1 MTRAYISFSLSRSVR
16 ARAFVVE
23 RVVCRLVFDSPL
35 LTASTAV
42 RDNVDEWL
50 VVEPQNERESEL
62 TLTPRCT
69 GWRRVRSPP
78 MDANRTAKHFVLA
91 LCIAGCAVV
100 VLIVCAQSTNILS
113 RHRHTQW
120 HARLCALGR
129 SRLGVVTVGRDPAR
143 TVRLV
148 VSLSLFQLSRQGH
161 EHATRSTAVKF
172 VVGVVND
179 HFLVPSDVLVCDN
192 EIDDRFA
199 AAIDQLPLAAFY
211 KKSLDF

>member
-1 MTRAYISFSLSRSVR
+1 
-16 ARAFVVE
+16 
-23 RVVCRLVFDSPL
+23 
-35 LTASTAV
+35 
-42 RDNVDEWL
+42 
-50 VVEPQNERESEL
+50 
-62 TLTPRCT
+62 
-69 GWRRVRSPP
+69 

-113 RHRHTQW
+113 TQTHTQW

-129 SRLGVVTVGRDPAR
+129 SRLGVVAVGRDPAR

>member
-1 MTRAYISFSLSRSVR
+1 MRDSVR
-16 ARAFVVE
+16 LGGRVLVLLPSVE
-23 RVVCRLVFDSPL
+23 
-35 LTASTAV
+35 
-42 RDNVDEWL
+42 
-50 VVEPQNERESEL
+50 
-62 TLTPRCT
+62 
-69 GWRRVRSPP
+69 
-78 MDANRTAKHFVLA
+78 
-91 LCIAGCAVV
+91 
-100 VLIVCAQSTNILS
+100 IL
-113 RHRHTQW
+113 Q
-120 HARLCALGR
+120 
-129 SRLGVVTVGRDPAR
+129 

-192 EIDDRFA
+192 NEIDDRFA

>member
-1 MTRAYISFSLSRSVR
+1 M
-16 ARAFVVE
+16 ARCRTTTKE
-23 RVVCRLVFDSPL
+23 RVSRPWFLVAPVGV
-35 LTASTAV
+35 ASA
-42 RDNVDEWL
+42 RRRWMQ
-50 VVEPQNERESEL
+50 QNGQ
-62 TLTPRCT
+62 TLCV
-69 GWRRVRSPP
+69 GSVYRRVRCRRSRRLCSI
-78 MDANRTAKHFVLA
+78 NKHSL
-91 LCIAGCAVV
+91 
-100 VLIVCAQSTNILS
+100 STQT
-113 RHRHTQW
+113 HTQW

-129 SRLGVVTVGRDPAR
+129 SRLGVVAVGRDPAR

-199 AAIDQLPLAAFY
+199 AAIDQLPLAAF
-211 KKSLDF
+211 